1 MSKNSPFEYF
11 YQVPSAQ
18 QLLDYA
24 FSKASSK
31 SASLPKTIPNLEKI
45 KRKEMKRIETSKDIL
60 SKKVKKIIK
69 SVPNLDSLPEFY
81 RRLSHLLVNN
91 DDLRRNLGR
100 LNGTIPILQR
110 LESDYKRKIAYQKTP
125 KQCAATRVEF
135 FGRCSSVIRK
145 QANTLKFLE
154 KCRIDLMQVPSVDL
168 ILPSVVIAGYPNVGK
183 SSLVGKIS
191 SAQPQISEYPFTTKQ
206 IYLGVYYDQYGSRY
220 FQVIDTPGILDRPMS
235 QRNHIEKQAI
245 LALNTIATIIIFV
258 FDPTAASGY
267 DVPSQIKLLEE
278 IKQIF
283 SEDLEIPIKIVVNK
297 IDFATQNEINLLLDK
312 LTEMNLISKNE
323 DVIRTNAKDGE
334 NVDEVL
340 KYLLKFFKSRDFRR

>member
-31 SASLPKTIPNLEKI
+31 SPSLPKTLPSLERV
-45 KRKEMKRIETSKDIL
+45 KRKEMKRIETSNYIL
-60 SKKVKKIIK
+60 SKKVKAIIK
-69 SVPNLDSLPEFY
+69 SVPNLDTLPEFY

-91 DDLRRNLGR
+91 DDLRKNLGR
-100 LNGTIPILQR
+100 LNGTIPVLQR
-110 LESDYKRKIAYQKTP
+110 LERDYKRKVTYQRTA
-125 KQCAATRVEF
+125 KQCAAARVEY

-145 QANTLKFLE
+145 QSKTLQFLE
-154 KCRIDLMQVPSVDL
+154 NCRIDLKQVPSVDL

-183 SSLVGKIS
+183 STLVGKIS

-206 IYLGVYYDQYGSRY
+206 IYLGIYYDQYKSRY
-220 FQVIDTPGILDRPMS
+220 FQVIDTPGILYRPMS

-245 LALNTIATIIIFV
+245 LALNTISTIIIFV
-258 FDPTAASGY
+258 FYPTAASGY

-278 IKQIF
+278 VQQIF
-283 SEDLEIPIKIVVNK
+283 SEDLEIPIKIVINK
-297 IDFATQNEINLLLDK
+297 IDFATTDEINLLLSK
-312 LTEMNLISKNE
+312 LTEMKLISNND

-334 NVDEVL
+334 NVDEIL
-340 KYLLKFFKSRDFRR
+340 KYLLKFFKNRDFRR

>member
-1 MSKNSPFEYF
+1 MSKNVPFEKF
-11 YQVPSAQ
+11 YQIPSAQ

-31 SASLPKTIPNLEKI
+31 SASLPKILPNLEKI
-45 KRKEMKRIETSKDIL
+45 KRKEMKRIETSTDIL
-60 SKKVKKIIK
+60 TKKIKGIIK

-91 DDLRRNLGR
+91 DDLRKNLGR
-100 LNGTIPILQR
+100 LNGTVPIIQR
-110 LESDYKRKIAYQKTP
+110 LERDYKRKVTYQNTA
-125 KQCAATRVEF
+125 KQCSAARVEF

-145 QANTLKFLE
+145 QANTLEFLE
-154 KCRIDLMQVPSVDL
+154 KCRIDLMQVPRVDL

-183 SSLVGKIS
+183 STLVGKIS

-206 IYLGVYYDQYGSRY
+206 IYLGIYYDQYGSRY

-235 QRNHIEKQAI
+235 QRNQIEKQAI
-245 LALNTIATIIIFV
+245 LALNTIATIIIFI

-278 IKQIF
+278 VKQIF
-283 SEDLEIPIKIVVNK
+283 SEDLEIPIKIVINK
-297 IDFATQNEINLLLDK
+297 IDFATSDEINLLLSK
-312 LTEMNLISKNE
+312 LIERKLISDNE
-323 DVIRTNAKDGE
+323 DVIKTNAKEGE
-334 NVDEVL
+334 NVDKIL
-340 KYLLKFFKSRDFRR
+340 KYLLKFFSNRDFRR